1 MSQKTRLSIAYGLS
15 LMATAL
21 SINNSLILSITALF
35 AATYLIRDLL
45 MKKRNVYC
53 LPFVAL
59 AGIINTLIYV
69 LGFPHFLFAGQSFT
83 FSCGFLIIFSMVYTY
98 ALLQAN
104 NRQLKKTVRIDAICC
119 LAVMGL
125 MIISDL
131 FIRITLPQS
140 GMGVLTGFWLLLA
153 MMAVTLLSVFP
164 VIVLRNT
171 YAHQRQLARKMS

>member
-69 LGFPHFLFAGQSFT
+69 LAGQSFT